1 MNAHR
6 TGQRPSPKA
15 FTLIELLVV
24 IAIIA
29 LLISILLPAL
39 GKSRQAGWAVK
50 CLSNQRQ
57 IGTALMAYANT
68 YKEWIPRES
77 GNSEIIP
84 RNGDTRPPNSRGRI
98 PEFPAWFQFWTPA
111 SQHAEYNISWP
122 FNLRPFLDVR
132 ATSNDNTGGLDDRFR
147 DSLYY
152 RDPARLKDDHNI
164 HYVCN
169 GMRFTGRTAAGVL
182 TYDENECKPPVQL
195 FRLVKT
201 DLILYLTCFED
212 DPGNLR
218 SANYQTQANSDLDLS
233 IFYDIRRLTN
243 INGPETG
250 GDPTLWRRTATKR
263 HGNGSN
269 AMYMDGH
276 AAHITPDKLLDVN
289 TWDDG
294 DYR

>member
-1 MNAHR
+1 MNALR
-6 TGQRPSPKA
+6 PGSKPSPKA

-39 GKSRQAGWAVK
+39 GKSRQSGWAVK

-77 GNSEIIP
+77 GSSEIVP

-98 PEFPAWFQFWTPA
+98 PEFPAWFRFWSPA
-111 SQHAEYNISWP
+111 SERAEYNISWP
-122 FNLRPFLDVR
+122 FNLRPFLDNR
-132 ATSNDNTGGLDDRFR
+132 AHSNDNDGGLGDRFTG
-147 DSLYY
+147 SVYY
-152 RDPARLKDDHNI
+152 RDPARLKDDHNV

-169 GMRFTGRTAAGVL
+169 GMRFTRNAAGQLVPNQ
-182 TYDENECKPPVQL
+182 NECKPPIQM
-195 FRLVKT
+195 FRLYKT
-201 DLILYLTCFED
+201 DKVLYLTCFED

-218 SANYQTQANSDLDLS
+218 SANYNLQVNNDLDLS
-233 IFYDIRRLTN
+233 IFYDIRYVTN
-243 INGPETG
+243 INGPEAG

-276 AAHITPDKLLDVN
+276 AAHITPDLLLDVN